1 MRVRPLLREDQD
13 AMYWVW
19 MLGWDMTLQE
29 HSRNWWKRQ
38 RIKAVLVGLLA
49 FLLLNSTHPASPVNW
64 HQAAAASLPPWPPSW
79 LQHVLSVAPV
89 MDNIMGTVP
98 ARMWKVLGAPMCAQA
113 AAVAKAG
120 AGSAHAAC
128 SRLAQALVR
137 LLLLAPVPME
147 PYLTQLL
154 GLQLSM
160 LGWVAVVVGAAYL
173 CAYPLQV

>member
-1 MRVRPLLREDQD
+1 
-13 AMYWVW
+13 
-19 MLGWDMTLQE
+19 
-29 HSRNWWKRQ
+29 
-38 RIKAVLVGLLA
+38 
-49 FLLLNSTHPASPVNW
+49 
-64 HQAAAASLPPWPPSW
+64 
-79 LQHVLSVAPV
+79 

-154 GLQLSM
+154 GLQVRRKLS
-160 LGWVAVVVGAAYL
+160 
-173 CAYPLQV
+173 